1 MIFEYDVYYNGTF
14 VTPIIAIIIVSV
26 WLFAGIYPFLKKRT
40 QGDST
45 KILLCVVFIGVF
57 FIALNIMSL
66 INGGACLY
74 KEKEEDAILEMG
86 TIEKIVEPS
95 KSIPNF
101 RKDHKHGADVIIDGE
116 EYFMIT
122 CEGFEVGDYV
132 EIEYLPKSKFV
143 LSIYEAEPPSVESD
157 TVD

>member
-1 MIFEYDVYYNGTF
+1 MIFEYDAYYNGTF

-26 WLFAGIYPFLKKRT
+26 WLFAGIYHFLKKRT
-40 QGDST
+40 QLDST
-45 KILLCVVFIGVF
+45 NILLFVFVGVF

-86 TIEKIVEPS
+86 TIEKIVEPN

-132 EIEYLPKSKFV
+132 EIEYLPKSKFI
-143 LSIYEAEPPSVESD
+143 LSIYKSEAPTD
-157 TVD
+157 DIGAD

>member
-1 MIFEYDVYYNGTF
+1 MVFEYDVYYNETF
-14 VTPIIAIIIVSV
+14 ITPIIAIIIASV
-26 WLFAGIYPFLKKRT
+26 WLFAGIYPFLKKRA
-40 QGDST
+40 QGDW
-45 KILLCVVFIGVF
+45 KNILLCVFIGMF
-57 FIALNIMSL
+57 FIALNTRSL
-66 INGGACLY
+66 INGGACLF
-74 KEKEEDAILEMG
+74 KEKEDSGIFETG

-132 EIEYLPKSKFV
+132 EIEYLPKSKFI
-143 LSIYEAEPPSVESD
+143 LSIYKSEAPTD
-157 TVD
+157 DIGAD